1 MRRVEKKYFRS
12 IYVKKLIVFLVLCTF
27 FGMNVSAEFIW
38 SMGGRAIFTPISY
51 SGGDTA
57 VSSATYSSEVLPRIE
72 VGFKASPEN
81 GNLGIVANLDLNQD
95 GGITAAGGNA
105 KVWIQPF
112 PFIKLT
118 LGKFDEVNLRSKIG
132 NTEFASWLLPNGG
145 RGEDNIFTLFQAN
158 LGAHLS
164 VTPIEGLY
172 VETALG
178 SNAGDERANRNL
190 IGNDALDV
198 YKAIQAG
205 IGYRIPDIGFA
216 RLQFIGNS
224 RTQLRYN
231 ETRNLVA
238 KRLVEGLTK
247 GRDADVIEAAF
258 LFDMIEGLT
267 IDAGM
272 KIPLKYTT
280 DTKSEIYPALYPDP
294 PYEAIEKQE
303 TTVQFP
309 YIIAMGT
316 TYNWNDLNIRARVDL
331 SVGGQAVRKNIDTI
345 TYGFT
350 IGAWVTASYYIT
362 DSIRAGLDTGMEFHA
377 PDRVKSLLQRSD
389 QEIAGSDRL
398 DFGVGPWGEM
408 LVAGGSLK
416 IGLMVMI
423 PSSERYTYDPSKAQ
437 NYNFTKIFTGMPVI
451 SVPISLTYEF

>member
-1 MRRVEKKYFRS
+1 M
-12 IYVKKLIVFLVLCTF
+12 YVKKLIVFLALCTF
-27 FGMNVSAEFIW
+27 LGMDVSAEFIW
-38 SMGGRAIFTPISY
+38 SVGGRAIFTPLSY
-51 SGGDTA
+51 SDGNTA
-57 VSSATYSSEVLPRIE
+57 VSAATYSSEFLPRIE
-72 VGFKASPEN
+72 LGLKASPKN
-81 GNLGIVANLDLNQD
+81 GRLGIAANLDLNRA

-112 PFIKLT
+112 PFIRLT

-132 NTEFASWLLPNGG
+132 NTEFSSWLLPNGG

-172 VETALG
+172 VEAALG
-178 SNAGDERANRNL
+178 SSAGDERANRNL
-190 IGNDALDV
+190 IDNDALDV

-205 IGYRIPDIGFA
+205 LGYRIADIGFA

-258 LFDMIEGLT
+258 LFDMVEGLT
-267 IDAGM
+267 IDTGI

-294 PYEAIEKQE
+294 PYESIEKQE

-309 YIIAMGT
+309 YIIAMGAI
-316 TYNWNDLNIRARVDL
+316 YKWNDLSVRTRIDL

-350 IGAWVTASYYIT
+350 MGAWVTANYYIT
-362 DSIRAGLDTGMEFHA
+362 DSIRAGLDMGMDFHA
-377 PDRVKSLLQRSD
+377 PDRIKSLLQRSD
-389 QEIAGSDRL
+389 LEIAGSNRL
-398 DFGVGPWGEM
+398 DFGLGPWGEM
-408 LVAGGSLK
+408 LIAGGSLK

-437 NYNFTKIFTGMPVI
+437 NYNFTKTFTGKPVI